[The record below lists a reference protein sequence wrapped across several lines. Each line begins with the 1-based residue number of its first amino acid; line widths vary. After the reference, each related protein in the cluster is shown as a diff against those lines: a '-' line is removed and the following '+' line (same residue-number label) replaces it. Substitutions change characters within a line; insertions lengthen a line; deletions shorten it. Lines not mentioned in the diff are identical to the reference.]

1 MICEQW
7 HEKLDAYVDGA
18 QDPSLAPSLA
28 PLLAPSLAKDLAG
41 FEEHLHAC
49 PSCAGEV
56 LNRLQMKR
64 ATRAAAARYVP
75 SPEFRLR
82 VKESIQPKRKPA
94 RSGAWMPILTAVS
107 LLILL
112 AAVSAQ
118 IWLQR
123 SERQAVVTQLVD
135 LHVATIASAN
145 PIDVVSTD
153 RHTVKP
159 WFQGKLPFTFNLPE
173 LANSPYKLEG
183 GKVVYL
189 HNSPGAQLL
198 FELRKHEL
206 SVFIVQAQP
215 RFALSGSGAPGI
227 GSLDLRQNGFSVESW
242 SQDGLSYAI
251 VSDAGL
257 SDLHGLGDL
266 LKSAARQ

>member
-7 HEKLDAYVDGA
+7 REKLDLYVDSA
-18 QDPSLAPSLA
+18 QDPSLAPSVAKELA
-28 PLLAPSLAKDLAG
+28 DL
-41 FEEHLHAC
+41 EEHLR
-49 PSCAGEV
+49 SCTSCSSEA
-56 LNRLQMKR
+56 LNRLQLKR
-64 ATRAAAARYVP
+64 ATRAAAARYLP

-82 VKESIQPKRKPA
+82 VKESIQPKRNPA
-94 RSGAWMPILTAVS
+94 RRRIWIPS
-107 LLILL
+107 LAAASVLILL

-118 IWLQR
+118 IWMRR
-123 SERQAVVTQLVD
+123 SERQAAVTQLVD

-173 LANSPYKLEG
+173 LANSPYKLVG
-183 GKVVYL
+183 GKVAYL
-189 HNSPGAQLL
+189 QNSPGAQLL

-206 SVFIVQAQP
+206 SVFIVQNQ
-215 RFALSGSGAPGI
+215 RSLTLPG
-227 GSLDLRQNGFSVESW
+227 GVATESRPSDLRQNGFNVESW
-242 SQDGLSYAI
+242 SQDGLSYAV
-251 VSDAGL
+251 VSDAGP
-257 SDLHGLGDL
+257 SDVHELADL